1 MKSIL
6 QPLEASVELAI
17 PRAQKAKLVVVLLV
31 IKPSK
36 SFQLVDLGIAAL
48 DFGAQ

>member
-1 MKSIL
+1 MKSVL

-17 PRAQKAKLVVVLLV
+17 PRTPNSEFGFMLLV

-36 SFQLVDLGIAAL
+36 GFQLTDLGIPVLNIDA
-48 DFGAQ
+48 